1 MKFNLNAV
9 AVGTITGIEK
19 EKWVLVSERSIIK
32 NKFILS
38 FASCIAVAAL
48 CFGISMYKTSVVQAN
63 ELLAVQNQLNTIE
76 GEYNNLVAANN
87 DLKTDYNIMVE
98 HYDGFNQNVQALT
111 YAATTL
117 ENQNKEL
124 VAQNEEYQKQIKM
137 LTRYSYALVDDAGK
151 PTDIGYDDLVTLDSL
166 LQGQRVND
174 MDLFLSWIM
183 IESGGK
189 ETARNSKSTAKGFG
203 QLLNGTSKWVWTD
216 LLGRAGWHQNV
227 ALDGKTNLEMMVALV
242 NRLYV
247 DNGCNL
253 HRAIDNYRGMH
264 DAAYERKFN
273 KYLALSGKSLDSI
286 AANTH

>member
-124 VAQNEEYQKQIKM
+124 VAQNEEYQKQIIM

-151 PTDIGYDDLVTLDSL
+151 PTDFGYDD
-166 LQGQRVND
+166 
-174 MDLFLSWIM
+174 
-183 IESGGK
+183 
-189 ETARNSKSTAKGFG
+189 
-203 QLLNGTSKWVWTD
+203 
-216 LLGRAGWHQNV
+216 
-227 ALDGKTNLEMMVALV
+227 
-242 NRLYV
+242 
-247 DNGCNL
+247 
-253 HRAIDNYRGMH
+253 
-264 DAAYERKFN
+264 
-273 KYLALSGKSLDSI
+273 
-286 AANTH
+286 